1 MPACHLGSRGLST
14 QPIFPLQIRARA
26 SGLSCERGHT
36 QEKRL
41 RALSPQINVFINI
54 LDSYFQVIPIPKLDR
69 WSDIGSGAEKAPTIL
84 HTSTDTSTSRT
95 ATSHIYRY
103 SDK

>member
-26 SGLSCERGHT
+26 FGFSCERGHT

-69 WSDIGSGAEKAPTIL
+69 WSDIGSGAESSDDTT
-84 HTSTDTSTSRT
+84 TSTDTPTSRT